1 MNYVITDIKL
11 DSLKIQ
17 PKAQEDL
24 VDKICTIEGVLYVE
38 NNSKVIFDPDY
49 KNTVILEV
57 NYLLS

>member
-17 PKAQEDL
+17 PIVQKDL